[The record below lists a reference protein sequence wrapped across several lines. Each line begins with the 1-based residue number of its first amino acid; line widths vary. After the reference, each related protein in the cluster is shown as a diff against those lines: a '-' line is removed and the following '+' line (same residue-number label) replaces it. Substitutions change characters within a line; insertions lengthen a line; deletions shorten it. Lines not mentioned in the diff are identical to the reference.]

1 MSDFFLNLGASIST
15 FTGGLASG
23 YIVTWILQKFSKTV
37 LTILGIVIG
46 VIVMFMWW
54 LQYMGF
60 AQIYWSKFFN
70 WLITMLINF
79 IQWLSLHV
87 LTLESSTGIF
97 TTGFLT
103 GSLVRILQKATISSI
118 KIISNI
124 DRKRKRKYWELI
136 D

>member
-1 MSDFFLNLGASIST
+1 
-15 FTGGLASG
+15 
-23 YIVTWILQKFSKTV
+23 
-37 LTILGIVIG
+37 
-46 VIVMFMWW
+46 
-54 LQYMGF
+54 MGF